1 MSRHA
6 PSPTD
11 LSVVSPLA
19 NIHTQS
25 LQLVCI
31 VRLARERSAAGPIR
45 SETVP
50 RHVRLEPPALV
61 LASNEALGRP
71 LRGRQHRRRLIDVS
85 LGDLGLPFGPVLQP
99 TMVGHRVR
107 KPSPVAGAPQT
118 VWASLGSVV
127 PSVIRPVVGETV
139 CTGTAVLVNS
149 AVVPTTFVPSFHPQ
163 LGCRA
168 RGGPDG
174 DN

>member
-1 MSRHA
+1 MVRR
-6 PSPTD
+6 
-11 LSVVSPLA
+11 SV
-19 NIHTQS
+19 IYKY
-25 LQLVCI
+25 VCI

-50 RHVRLEPPALV
+50 RHVRLEPPALI

-118 VWASLGSVV
+118 TKD
-127 PSVIRPVVGETV
+127 PSPPPE
-139 CTGTAVLVNS
+139 
-149 AVVPTTFVPSFHPQ
+149 
-163 LGCRA
+163 
-168 RGGPDG
+168 GGGGATCPPPP
-174 DN
+174 